1 MKPLIL
7 PAAALIALALAAA
20 PAAAQMYGGGGYTQ
34 SRDYTNTRAMTPEQ
48 KAAAEKNKKLAAWQK
63 EGRKLQKE
71 DGGTLTPEHKAY
83 LEAKLAEINGA
94 PTTQTAAAAPA
105 PQAAASTPPQQ

>member
-7 PAAALIALALAAA
+7 PAVALIGLSLAAA

-34 SRDYTNTRAMTPEQ
+34 SRDYTNTKSMTPEQ
-48 KAAAEKNKKLAAWQK
+48 KRAAEKNKKLAAWQK

-83 LEAKLAEINGA
+83 LEAKLAEINGQ
-94 PTTQTAAAAPA
+94 PGVQTAAAAPTA
-105 PQAAASTPPQQ
+105 PAALPQN